1 MPGGDG
7 TGPGGMGS
15 MTGRAAGYCAGYS
28 VPGYTNPVAGRGR
41 FGYGLGLGGGRDF
54 GRGRGFG
61 RGFGSRGAAYGAPYV
76 APNYPVAYGNNY
88 PYAQEITPQQ
98 ETDILK
104 EQSKAI
110 GEELE
115 AINKRI
121 SELKSAAKEEK

>member
-7 TGPGGMGS
+7 TGPGGMGP

-28 VPGYTNPVAGRGR
+28 VPGYMNPIAGRGR
-41 FGYGLGLGGGRDF
+41 FGYGLGLGGGRGF
-54 GRGRGFG
+54 GRGRGLG
-61 RGFGSRGAAYGAPYV
+61 RGFGWRGAAYGAPYV
-76 APNYPVAYGNNY
+76 APNYPAAYGGGY

-98 ETDILK
+98 ETDMLK

-121 SELKSAAKEEK
+121 SELESAAKEKK

>member
-7 TGPGGMGS
+7 TGPGGMGP

-28 VPGYTNPVAGRGR
+28 APGYMNPIAGRGR
-41 FGYGLGLGGGRDF
+41 FGYGLGLGGGRGF
-54 GRGRGFG
+54 GRGRGLG
-61 RGFGSRGAAYGAPYV
+61 RGFGWRGAAYG
-76 APNYPVAYGNNY
+76 GGY
-88 PYAQEITPQQ
+88 PYATEITPQQ
-98 ETDILK
+98 ETDMLK

-121 SELKSAAKEEK
+121 SELKSVAKEKK